1 MRIKKESERILL
13 LTVSK
18 IQDLEDARFVRPMRK
33 RLLRVFDGLALNSR
47 KERRI
52 RRIKS
57 SKRSGGGWNRF
68 ESDERSRSL
77 ESRRTLPLFFGLLRR
92 WVPPFP
98 SPQLLLSPPELAI
111 PFFGCFDSLSFF
123 LSFTLPTSNLF
134 FNHSIDLPSFPIK
147 LFQHAFL
154 PPSDQNPSYRT
165 LQNQASHNPRRQ

>member
-77 ESRRTLPLFFGLLRR
+77 ESRRTLPLFLDSCVAGSLLSLPLGYYFLLRNLLFHSLA
-92 WVPPFP
+92 VSILFP
-98 SPQLLLSPPELAI
+98 S
-111 PFFGCFDSLSFF
+111 FFPSHCPLQTFSSTTQSTFLPSLSS
-123 LSFTLPTSNLF
+123 SFNM
-134 FNHSIDLPSFPIK
+134 PSFPK
-147 LFQHAFL
+147 
-154 PPSDQNPSYRT
+154 
-165 LQNQASHNPRRQ
+165 

>member
-77 ESRRTLPLFFGLLRR
+77 ESRRTLPLFFWTLASLG
-92 WVPPFP
+92 PSFPFP
-98 SPQLLLSPPELAI
+98 SVTTFSSGTYYSILWLFRFSFLLSFLHIAHFK
-111 PFFGCFDSLSFF
+111 PFLQPLNRPSFLPYQALS
-123 LSFTLPTSNLF
+123 TC
-134 FNHSIDLPSFPIK
+134 LPSPK
-147 LFQHAFL
+147 
-154 PPSDQNPSYRT
+154 
-165 LQNQASHNPRRQ
+165 